1 MATFK
6 LGDEG
11 SSDSSLR
18 QADPQDDPP
27 QSSPKQSRFEVNVV
41 SEDPSSDPGNLEAS
55 NHKLGIDDA
64 SFEQSMQMHTL
75 GQMTMEAKPS
85 IENYR
90 NMFSIVT
97 EPGMKSRPTLQDLH
111 DPKVRIE
118 SKSNFHVFL
127 FFLVVE
133 FYHLD
138 SLSKKEN
145 LGPVNLYVSM
155 YVAVDLSCFKGYKL
169 F

>member
-127 FFLVVE
+127 FFW
-133 FYHLD
+133 
-138 SLSKKEN
+138 
-145 LGPVNLYVSM
+145 
-155 YVAVDLSCFKGYKL
+155 
-169 F
+169 